1 MNAMKLIVTVVI
13 LLLVFAVVQAWTH
26 GRSGYAPPP
35 SNYVNVSFAVWHPAG
50 VGIQHR
56 VRNNV
61 FLTGQMEYFKGEK
74 DLLFQAGAAYMV
86 PRKFW
91 IFRLY
96 GGGGVELTRNE
107 THVHP
112 YASVGTKFWIFY
124 TDVSHPLRSH
134 ADPRYRFGFSFS
146 F

>member
-1 MNAMKLIVTVVI
+1 MKDLKALIMTLILVLVLTV
-13 LLLVFAVVQAWTH
+13 APAWAH
-26 GRSGYAPPP
+26 GRSGYAPLP

-50 VGIQHR
+50 FGIQHR
-56 VRNNV
+56 LATSV
-61 FLTGQMEYFKGEK
+61 FLTGQLEYLKGDN
-74 DLLFQAGAAYMV
+74 DLLLQGGAAYMI

-91 IFRLY
+91 VFRLY
-96 GGGGVELTRNE
+96 GGGGLEFTRNE
-107 THVHP
+107 SQVHP

-134 ADPRYRFGFSFS
+134 ADARYRFGFSFS